1 MPKTRKMIAFLII
14 LVMMIA
20 IMPLNIVNA
29 EETDTNDSDSQI
41 IRKTTTIYHTK
52 VQGTLNI
59 TGDNTYTK
67 NYSSGD
73 DYLDGNYS
81 DAEIATIINNYKN
94 DMNTVASNYNATV
107 TFDEDV
113 SEYYYE
119 AHDEITQEGNNG
131 SDVILVGDI
140 NDLDQVYANQGQI
153 TINTI
158 LDKYQIY
165 TINGTATSTSVT
177 TTPITSANITLTAPK
192 VGDKVEKITKNDGYG
207 DYEAQSV
214 QPIVSTTTEG
224 LTVNAFWVKGL
235 EELSQESFYGTFEED
250 TYYYALID
258 FEAQN
263 GYEFPSTFP
272 DGIKVNG
279 KAPDEV
285 FAVMGGKWNHC
296 IAKIKT
302 TTAEETTPTYEFID
316 NTANQTYTIS
326 QDDALTFRINAD
338 YSLFEN
344 GGKVYVDETGT
355 TEYTSKSGST
365 IITLNKDFVN
375 SLSVGEHTLKVA
387 FNNNGTATT
396 KFTIA
401 KAAEEETTTEV
412 TTTEEAKTETPS
424 KNPRTGDNIILMVG
438 LFIIATLGTFII
450 IKHNKNSK

>member
-29 EETDTNDSDSQI
+29 EEADTNDSDSQI

-94 DMNTVASNYNATV
+94 DMNIVASNYNATV
-107 TFDEDV
+107 TFDEGV
-113 SEYYYE
+113 TEYYYDV
-119 AHDEITQEGNNG
+119 HDEITQEGNNN

-140 NDLDQVYANQGQI
+140 NDLDQEYTNQGQI

-165 TINGTATSTSVT
+165 TINGTATSTSAT
-177 TTPITSANITLTAPK
+177 ATPITSANIKLTAPK
-192 VGDKVEKITKNDGYG
+192 VGDKVEKITKNDGNG
-207 DYEAQSV
+207 DYEAQSANPTV
-214 QPIVSTTTEG
+214 TTTTEG

-258 FEAQN
+258 FEAQD
-263 GYEFPSTFP
+263 GYEFPATFP
-272 DGIKVNG
+272 DGIKING
-279 KAPDEV
+279 QAPDEV
-285 FAVMGGKWNHC
+285 FAVIGGKWNHC
-296 IAKIKT
+296 IVKIKAT
-302 TTAEETTPTYEFID
+302 SAESTPTSYEYID
-316 NTANQTYTIS
+316 NTANQTYTINEN
-326 QDDALTFRINAD
+326 DTLIFIINAD

-344 GGKVYVDETGT
+344 GGKVYVDDTLVSSDN
-355 TEYTSKSGST
+355 YTSKSGST
-365 IITLNKDFVN
+365 IITFKKDYMS
-375 SLSVGEHTLKVA
+375 SLSEGEHTLKVA
-387 FNNNGTATT
+387 FNNGGTATT
-396 KFTIA
+396 KFTVA
-401 KAAEEETTTEV
+401 KANTQTIEETTD
-412 TTTEEAKTETPS
+412 TTTEKPTETV
-424 KNPRTGDNIILMVG
+424 NQIIRKQET
-438 LFIIATLGTFII
+438 I
-450 IKHNKNSK
+450 